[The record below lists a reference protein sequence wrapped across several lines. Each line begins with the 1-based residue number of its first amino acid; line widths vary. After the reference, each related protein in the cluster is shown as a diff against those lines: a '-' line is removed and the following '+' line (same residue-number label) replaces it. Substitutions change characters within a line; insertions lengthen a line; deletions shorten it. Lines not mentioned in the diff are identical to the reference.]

1 MVIDA
6 YSGLQK
12 TTASHCKT
20 TDSDLEPDEEDEA
33 VIATSSGNAEVI
45 AASAGLGR
53 GLHIG
58 YIAEELGLPVPKP
71 IRIQIDATAAIGF
84 LQNTGGA
91 GRMKHL
97 DIRKGWIQMARD
109 NKLVEYHKVDGKL
122 IQADFFTKL
131 LDKTEYDRA
140 YERLAYVPSVHNVM
154 ELD

>member
-1 MVIDA
+1 M
-6 YSGLQK
+6 
-12 TTASHCKT
+12 
-20 TDSDLEPDEEDEA
+20 
-33 VIATSSGNAEVI
+33 I

-97 DIRKGWIQMARD
+97 DIREDWIQQARD
-109 NKLVEYHKVDGKL
+109 RTIVEFHKEPTEEIDS
-122 IQADFFTKL
+122 DFFTKL
-131 LDKTEYDRA
+131 HDKTDFDTKYA
-140 YERLAYVPSVHNVM
+140 RLAYIPGCKSPSGSD
-154 ELD
+154 LSK